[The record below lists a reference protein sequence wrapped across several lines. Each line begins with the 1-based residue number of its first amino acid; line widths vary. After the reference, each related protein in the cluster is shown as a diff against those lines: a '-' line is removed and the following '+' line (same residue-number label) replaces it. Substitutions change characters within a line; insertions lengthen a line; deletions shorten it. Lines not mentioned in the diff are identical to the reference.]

1 MADYVTLMGT
11 EDVRSAGSQ
20 MRSAAEDMKRAASQI
35 ESAFETHERF
45 LTNWLMDFRQAL
57 EPAKEK

>member
-1 MADYVTLMGT
+1 MGT